1 MSTAIAVQDR
11 NTAIA
16 QPIEYSREQLDLIK
30 DTYAKGA
37 SDAEFTLFVETAK
50 YRGLDIMKRQI
61 CLIGYWD
68 GKASK
73 NIFQP
78 VVTIE
83 GQRSK
88 AEASGLYR
96 GQTMPMWCGRDGK
109 WVDVWLEDGPPAAA
123 KIGVYREGFAEP
135 IWAVARFDSYAA
147 KKDGKPIAMWAKM
160 PDVMIAK
167 CAESLALRKAFPEVL
182 GGIYSDVEMD
192 QARNEKNVT
201 PQPVSTTD
209 PSYREQ
215 AYASMEYLW
224 DLSGKSKAE
233 WETFKAEKLNPAP
246 DKKLPEWIA
255 ALTEGLVKALR
266 EVIEK
271 QIAELSAAGYSDQTL
286 KNIIAGINTGTFEV
300 EQLDVE
306 GLARTRDELADHLK
320 QIKEG
325 QAAA

>member
-1 MSTAIAVQDR
+1 MSTALAVQDR
-11 NTAIA
+11 NTAIT

-68 GKASK
+68 SKASK

-182 GGIYSDVEMD
+182 GGIYSDVEME

-201 PQPVSTTD
+201 PSADATISHRDQYLATL
-209 PSYREQ
+209 
-215 AYASMEYLW
+215 EYLW
-224 DLSGKSKAE
+224 TLGGKTAE
-233 WETFKAEKLNPAP
+233 EWPAFVVDNKLNTIPE
-246 DKKLPEWIA
+246 KTLTVWIEKFTERVKGKLQEDVHA
-255 ALTEGLVKALR
+255 QRR
-266 EVIEK
+266 ELISDHGISAEEIDEILGNLAKGVFVIE
-271 QIAELSAAGYSDQTL
+271 QMDYETL
-286 KNIIAGINTGTFEV
+286 RQVREDLG
-300 EQLDVE
+300 QYLDK
-306 GLARTRDELADHLK
+306 LRTK
-320 QIKEG
+320 
-325 QAAA
+325 AAA